1 MTLLTSPAAVAAQ
14 SPGHRS
20 ALDQRLLDD
29 RERFVTFAFAGAD
42 LLVEATADGRVT
54 FAAGAFRSRLG
65 WEPATLVGRPVT
77 SMVAPEDQLAFGTC
91 LALLGA
97 RGRIA
102 PTELRLA
109 NAGRSRTVLSGL
121 VRPGPTGG
129 GLLCLSFGPAASTA
143 HASSPQLRDAGN
155 FGREVEGRLR
165 TAWDEPAEGSPA
177 LDLLEVVGHGAHLPT
192 AEVAAALLDQVGPGG
207 VAGEIAPGRF
217 ALLRDPAAATGMLD
231 LAGLVA
237 GLQQALSASGVAAKI
252 VGAERLELGSPG
264 DEQATTMQA
273 VRALRCALSA
283 FGRGGAPA
291 LAAAGFHG
299 GLGGFVTAATNH
311 AAALRSAV
319 AERRFRLA
327 FQPIVRLA
335 DRELHHYEALLRP
348 EPIHGIGVDHAGD
361 FVAMTEMLGVSE
373 ELDWNVFLAARAA
386 AARGNVAVAFN
397 LSGLSVQSPEFRARL
412 LAMLDRRSAGLAARL
427 LVEVTETAE
436 IEDEAAAAATLEALR
451 ERGIAVCLDDF
462 GCGAA
467 AFRYLRRF
475 RVDHVKIDGSYVRNA
490 AENERDRS
498 FVGAMVDLSR
508 SVGADA
514 IAEQIETEAVAEVMQ
529 EIGVRYGQGWLFGP
543 ATDLPEA
550 AAAPPRRPRVVRE
563 QWE

>member
-1 MTLLTSPAAVAAQ
+1 LLGS
-14 SPGHRS
+14 R
-20 ALDQRLLDD
+20 
-29 RERFVTFAFAGAD
+29 
-42 LLVEATADGRVT
+42 GRV
-54 FAAGAFRSRLG
+54 
-65 WEPATLVGRPVT
+65 
-77 SMVAPEDQLAFGTC
+77 
-91 LALLGA
+91 
-97 RGRIA
+97 A
-102 PTELRLA
+102 PTLLRLA
-109 NAGRSRTVLSGL
+109 NAGRTRTVLSGL

-129 GLLCLSFGPAASTA
+129 GLLCLSFGPAGSTA
-143 HASSPQLRDAGN
+143 PAAGPHLRDAGN
-155 FGREVEGRLR
+155 FGREAEGRLR
-165 TAWDEPAEGSPA
+165 AAWDAPGAGPPA
-177 LDLLEVVGHGAHLPT
+177 LDLLEVVGPGADLPA
-192 AEVAAALLDQVGPGG
+192 AEVTAALLDQIGPGD
-207 VAGEIAPGRF
+207 VAGELAPGRF
-217 ALLRDPAAATGMLD
+217 ALLRDPAAGAGVPD
-231 LAGLVA
+231 LAGLIA
-237 GLQQALSASGVAAKI
+237 GLQQALNASGVAAK
-252 VGAERLELGSPG
+252 VTGAERLQLGG
-264 DEQATTMQA
+264 LDDEQATTLQA

-283 FGRGGAPA
+283 FGRGGALA
-291 LAAAGFHG
+291 LAAAGFNG
-299 GLGGFVTAATNH
+299 GLGGFITAATSH
-311 AAALRSAV
+311 TAALRSAV

-335 DRELHHYEALLRP
+335 DRALHHYEALLRP
-348 EPIHGIGVDHAGD
+348 EPIRGIDVDHAGD
-361 FVAMTEMLGVSE
+361 FVAMTEMLGVSA
-373 ELDWNVFLAARAA
+373 ELDWHVFLAARAA

-412 LAMLDRRSAGLAARL
+412 LAMLDRPSAGPAARL

-490 AENERDRS
+490 AEDERDRS

-543 ATDLPEA
+543 ACDLPEVVA
-550 AAAPPRRPRVVRE
+550 ATPRRPRLTRE
-563 QWE
+563 HWE